1 VTDFDRQVRPRAH
14 GTHTSICVAAGK
26 RLLKHLKA
34 CIGPWVTS
42 LYDSDRQASRAAT
55 ESFQAIF
62 DTEAK
67 KAIVWEKYGSDILKY
82 ISDVLT
88 NENAKTISILRSRLG

>member
-1 VTDFDRQVRPRAH
+1 MTDFDRQVRSRAH
-14 GTHTSICVAAGK
+14 GVHASICVVAGK
-26 RLLKHLKA
+26 RLSKHLKA

-42 LYDSDRQASRAAT
+42 LYDSDRQVSRAAI

-67 KAIVWEKYGSDILKY
+67 KAIIWEKYGGDVLKY

-88 NENAKTISILRSRLG
+88 NENAKTISILRSKLS